1 MTWLIVL
8 AALAA
13 QPAGDSEEFEE
24 LSPVFDT
31 EAACE
36 AMARQ
41 YGTFLEQMYRDCLTG
56 EARNRE
62 VVRVL
67 LERVGDDVEQAC
79 LDRFEETGRRPS
91 YFAMRGC
98 LESHLAGGTGEP
110 NG

>member
-1 MTWLIVL
+1 MAWLIL
-8 AALAA
+8 AAALAA
-13 QPAGDSEEFEE
+13 QPAGESGEFEE
-24 LSPVFDT
+24 LSPAFDT

-41 YGTFLEQMYRDCLTG
+41 YGTYLEQMYQDCLTG

-67 LERVGDDVEQAC
+67 LERVDDETEQAC

-91 YFAMRGC
+91 YLAMRGC
-98 LESHLAGGTGEP
+98 LESHLANGGHG
-110 NG
+110 